1 MHDHSERNQLFPIFL
16 KAERLHFLI
25 VGGGEVGLEKVSF
38 LLKSS
43 PQAQVTMVATWFRE
57 EVKSLAEMYPINLI
71 ERPYQPS
78 DLDGKDIVIA
88 ATDDPS
94 VNRAV
99 YDACRAR
106 NILANVADTPDI
118 CSFYLGGVV
127 TKGHL
132 KIAISTN
139 GKSPTT
145 AKRLRQFF
153 EEVIPEDIHDMLIN
167 LHQYRKKLQLDFKQK
182 VDHMND
188 LTQKLIERT

>member
-43 PQAQVTMVATWFRE
+43 PAAQVTMVARWFRE
-57 EVKSLAEMYPINLI
+57 EVKDLAASHHLTLI
-71 ERPYQPS
+71 ERAYHPS
-78 DLDGKDIVIA
+78 DLEGKDIVIA
-88 ATDDPS
+88 ATDDSS
-94 VNRAV
+94 VNRNV
-99 YDACRAR
+99 YEACRSK

-153 EEVIPEDIHDMLIN
+153 EEVIPEDIHELLIN

-182 VDHMND
+182 VDHLND